1 MPELPEVET
10 IKLGL
15 QKRLIGHKI
24 EDVQVRVPK
33 IFQGNPKDVIGAT
46 VTDIKR
52 IGKGLIIELDSNYV
66 LTVHLKMTGQ
76 LVFQDATTQNSKL
89 SAKVGGETL
98 PSKYSHVIFTLD
110 KGAKLFY
117 NDLRRFGWI
126 KVIRKDELKDVAF
139 FKEMGPE
146 PKVGEDLAGK
156 ELTLPYFK
164 DTVQKGNL
172 PVKLILMDQ
181 KRIGGI
187 GNIYANDALFLAGI
201 DPRRKGKTLTD
212 TEVEKLFRAI
222 HEVIEKSLDY
232 GGSSDEN
239 FVNVLGQEGNYQNHT
254 LVYGKNGEKC
264 SVCQATIE
272 KIQLGGRGTYFCP
285 KHQK

>member
-15 QKRLIGHKI
+15 QKYLAGHKI
-24 EDVQVRVPK
+24 EDVKVLVPK

-52 IGKGLIIELDSNYV
+52 IGKGLIIELDNGFV

-76 LVFQDATTQNSKL
+76 LVFQDKTTEGSVLSK
-89 SAKVGGETL
+89 KVGGETL
-98 PSKYSHVIFTLD
+98 PSKYSHVIFSLD

-117 NDLRRFGWI
+117 NDLRRFGWV
-126 KVIRKDELKDVAF
+126 KVLKKEELKDVVF

-156 ELTLPYFK
+156 ELTLDYFK
-164 DTVQKGNL
+164 NTLQKGNL

-201 DPRRKGKTLTD
+201 DPKRKGKTLTD
-212 TEVEKLFRAI
+212 EEIQKLFDAVN
-222 HEVIEKSLDY
+222 EVIKKSLGY

-254 LVYGKNGEKC
+254 LVYGKKGEKC
-264 SVCQATIE
+264 SICGATIE

-285 KHQK
+285 RHQK